1 MGGRIMMTNGVA
13 ISVNTAQR
21 LYWFGRYVQRAETL
35 LRELVSSYD
44 YVIDRDVDDGRKLY
58 SKLGVEIG
66 YSNAL
71 DFLKQ
76 GIYGKHE
83 ASIESIITWAREN
96 AIETRHLLDERG
108 FAALNKIYNHIVSGR
123 ESTVS
128 PTSLEEMI
136 DDFALILGIFSSELG
151 RPKAYHFIRLG
162 QYIERFDLILRLY
175 EGIDL
180 VNAELEAMNV
190 IARRLNRYYQP
201 LKITSSDIGKNLVAV
216 NGVINRVIQE
226 NSCVL
231 EFAEEA
237 SQSQTLVP

>member
-1 MGGRIMMTNGVA
+1 MTNGVA

-35 LRELVSSYD
+35 LRELVKSYD

-58 SKLGVEIG
+58 AKLGVKLE
-66 YSNAL
+66 YKNAI

-76 GIYGKHE
+76 GIYGDHGS
-83 ASIESIITWAREN
+83 SIESIITWAREN

-108 FAALNKIYNHIVSGR
+108 FATLNKIFNHIVAER
-123 ESTVS
+123 KNVVS
-128 PTSLEEMI
+128 PTTLEEMI

-162 QYIERFDLILRLY
+162 QQIERFDLILRLY

-190 IARRLNRYYQP
+190 IARRLNRNYQP
-201 LKITSSDIGKNLVAV
+201 LKITSSNISKALEAV
-216 NGVINRVIQE
+216 NGVIHRVIQE
-226 NSCVL
+226 SPSDVN
-231 EFAEEA
+231 EA
-237 SQSQTLVP
+237 AKMSQSQG

>member
-1 MGGRIMMTNGVA
+1 MGGGIMMTNGVA

-35 LRELVSSYD
+35 LRELVKSYD

-58 SKLGVEIG
+58 AKLGIEID
-66 YSNAL
+66 YKNAI

-76 GIYGKHE
+76 GIYGDHGS
-83 ASIESIITWAREN
+83 SIESIITWAREN
-96 AIETRHLLDERG
+96 AIEIRHLLDERG
-108 FAALNKIYNHIVSGR
+108 FATLNKIFNHIVAERTSA
-123 ESTVS
+123 VS
-128 PTSLEEMI
+128 PTTLEEMI

-162 QYIERFDLILRLY
+162 QQIERFDLILRLY

-190 IARRLNRYYQP
+190 IARRLNRHYQP
-201 LKITSSDIGKNLVAV
+201 LKITSSDIPKALEAV
-216 NGVINRVIQE
+216 NGVIHRVIQE
-226 NSCVL
+226 NPSD
-231 EFAEEA
+231 AKDATQA
-237 SQSQTLVP
+237 SQSQG

>member
-21 LYWFGRYVQRAETL
+21 LYWFGRYVQRAETI
-35 LRELVSSYD
+35 LRELVNSYD

-58 SKLGVEIG
+58 ANLGIEID

-76 GIYGKHE
+76 GIYGNHGS
-83 ASIESIITWAREN
+83 SIESIITWAREN
-96 AIETRHLLDERG
+96 AIETRHLLNERG
-108 FAALNKIYNHIVSGR
+108 FATLNKIFNHIVAGR
-123 ESTVS
+123 ESVVS
-128 PTSLEEMI
+128 PAALEEMI

-162 QYIERFDLILRLY
+162 QQIERFDLILRLY
-175 EGIDL
+175 DGIDL

-190 IARRLNRYYQP
+190 IARRLNRHYQP
-201 LKITSSDIGKNLVAV
+201 LKITSSDIPDAIAAV
-216 NGVINRVIQE
+216 NGVITRVIQE
-226 NSCVL
+226 KECIL
-231 EFAEEA
+231 EYTVEA
-237 SQSQTLVP
+237 SQLQG

>member
-35 LRELVSSYD
+35 LRELVNSYD

-58 SKLGVEIG
+58 ANLGVEIQ
-66 YSNAL
+66 YINAL

-76 GIYGKHE
+76 GIYGNHGS
-83 ASIESIITWAREN
+83 SIESIITWAREN

-108 FAALNKIYNHIVSGR
+108 FSTLNKIFNHIVAGR
-123 ESTVS
+123 ESVVS
-128 PTSLEEMI
+128 PTILEEMI

-151 RPKAYHFIRLG
+151 RPKAYNFIRLG
-162 QYIERFDLILRLY
+162 QQIERFDLILRLY
-175 EGIDL
+175 DGIDL

-190 IARRLNRYYQP
+190 IARRLNREYQP
-201 LKITSSDIGKNLVAV
+201 LKITSSDIPKAIEAV
-216 NGVINRVIQE
+216 NGVIGRVIQE
-226 NSCVL
+226 NGCADYAV
-231 EFAEEA
+231 EA
-237 SQSQTLVP
+237 SQLQG

>member
-35 LRELVSSYD
+35 LRELVNSYD

-58 SKLGVEIG
+58 AKLGIEIE

-76 GIYGKHE
+76 GIYGDHG
-83 ASIESIITWAREN
+83 ASIELIITWAREN

-108 FAALNKIYNHIVSGR
+108 FSTLNKIFNHIVAGR
-123 ESTVS
+123 ESVVS
-128 PTSLEEMI
+128 PTTLEEMI
-136 DDFALILGIFSSELG
+136 DHFALILGIFSSELG

-162 QYIERFDLILRLY
+162 QQIERFDLILRLY
-175 EGIDL
+175 DGIDL

-190 IARRLNRYYQP
+190 IARRLNHHYQP
-201 LKITSSDIGKNLVAV
+201 LQITSSDISKALVVV

-226 NSCVL
+226 NVSV
-231 EFAEEA
+231 EETEKM
-237 SQSQTLVP
+237 SQSQG

>member
-1 MGGRIMMTNGVA
+1 MTNGVA

-35 LRELVSSYD
+35 LRELVKSYD

-58 SKLGVEIG
+58 AKLGVKLE
-66 YSNAL
+66 YKNAI

-76 GIYGKHE
+76 GIYGDHGS
-83 ASIESIITWAREN
+83 SIESIITWAREN

-108 FAALNKIYNHIVSGR
+108 FATLNKIFNHIVAER
-123 ESTVS
+123 KNVVS
-128 PTSLEEMI
+128 PTTLEEMI
-136 DDFALILGIFSSELG
+136 DNFALILGIFSSELG

-162 QYIERFDLILRLY
+162 QQIERFDLILRLY

-190 IARRLNRYYQP
+190 IARRLNRNYQP
-201 LKITSSDIGKNLVAV
+201 LKITSSDIPKALEAV
-216 NGVINRVIQE
+216 NGVIRRVIRDNGLDVKGATE
-226 NSCVL
+226 M
-231 EFAEEA
+231 
-237 SQSQTLVP
+237 SQSQG

>member
-35 LRELVSSYD
+35 LRELVNSYD

-58 SKLGVEIG
+58 ANLGVEIK
-66 YSNAL
+66 YINAL

-76 GIYGKHE
+76 GIYGNHGS
-83 ASIESIITWAREN
+83 SIESIITWAREN

-108 FAALNKIYNHIVSGR
+108 FSTLNKIFNHIVAGR
-123 ESTVS
+123 DSAVS
-128 PTSLEEMI
+128 PTILEEMI

-162 QYIERFDLILRLY
+162 QQIERFDLILRLY
-175 EGIDL
+175 DGIDL
-180 VNAELEAMNV
+180 VNAELDSMNV
-190 IARRLNRYYQP
+190 IARRLNRQYQP
-201 LKITSSDIGKNLVAV
+201 LKITSSDIPKAIEAV
-216 NGVINRVIQE
+216 NGVISRVIQL
-226 NSCVL
+226 NGCVDY
-231 EFAEEA
+231 AVEA
-237 SQSQTLVP
+237 SQLQG

>member
-1 MGGRIMMTNGVA
+1 MMTNGVA

-35 LRELVSSYD
+35 LRELVNSYD

-58 SKLGVEIG
+58 AKLGVEIE
-66 YSNAL
+66 YRNAL
-71 DFLKQ
+71 DFLKE
-76 GIYGKHE
+76 GIYGNH
-83 ASIESIITWAREN
+83 ASSIESIITWAREN

-108 FAALNKIYNHIVSGR
+108 FSTLNKIYNHLVAGR

-175 EGIDL
+175 DGIDL

-201 LKITSSDIGKNLVAV
+201 LKITSSDVSNVLKSV
-216 NGVINRVIQE
+216 NGVVDRVIQE
-226 NSCVL
+226 NTCAL
-231 EFAEEA
+231 DYAEEA
-237 SQSQTLVP
+237 SQSQG